1 MYNLL
6 RRKNRQL
13 IRWAAGLL
21 LLIASQQQVS
31 AQLRDYLNLP
41 DHDSKKYYLGIGLI
55 YNNARFQ
62 VSQHPSFLSNDS
74 VMVVEPENTG
84 GFGLAGMHTLRLS
97 PRFEI
102 RAIFP
107 QLLFAYK
114 NLTYHIKYPDPTKDE
129 QPVMTKRVE
138 SFLLG
143 VPVHIKFRSDR
154 IGNFRVYMFA
164 GGKFEYDLASN
175 STARKA
181 EDLVKLKKYDYGV
194 EAGVGFNFYFPVFI
208 LSPEIKISNGLGNIH
223 SRDPNLK
230 YSSAI
235 DKLNSRMVIFSLIFE
250 G

>member
-6 RRKNRQL
+6 RQKSQFTG
-13 IRWAAGLL
+13 WAAGLM
-21 LLIASQQQVS
+21 LLIASQQVS
-31 AQLRDYLNLP
+31 AQLRDQLNLP
-41 DHDSKKYYLGIGLI
+41 DHDSKRYYLGIGLI

-62 VSQHPSFLSNDS
+62 IGQHASFLQNDS

-97 PRFEI
+97 PRFEV

-114 NLTYHIKYPDPTKDE
+114 NLTYHIKYPDASKNE
-129 QPVMTKRVE
+129 QAVMTKRVE
-138 SFLLG
+138 SILLG
-143 VPVHIKFRSDR
+143 IPVHLKFRSDR
-154 IGNFRVYMFA
+154 IGNFRVYMF
-164 GGKFEYDLASN
+164 GGAKFEYDLASN

-181 EDLVKLKKYDYGV
+181 EDLVKLNKYDFGV
-194 EAGVGFNFYFPVFI
+194 EAGIGFNFYFPVFI
-208 LSPEIKISNGLGNIH
+208 LSPEIKVSNGISNVH
-223 SRDPNLK
+223 SRDVNLK

-235 DKLNSRMVIFSLIFE
+235 DKLNSRMIVFSLIFE